1 MKIIVGLGNP
11 GKEYSK
17 NRHNTGFMVLDAL
30 YEKLNANDWK
40 EESKFKSVIAEVT
53 INGEKVLL
61 VKPQTFMNL
70 SGEAVTKILS
80 FYKANLEDLTVI
92 YDDLDLP
99 TGTIRIRDKG
109 SAGTHNGMK
118 SIVQLLGS
126 EDFRR
131 IRIGIESR
139 GTIAPEK
146 QGTSSY
152 VLSDFTKDEKVLID
166 KAIEEVVDEI
176 IEKLP

>member
-40 EESKFKSVIAEVT
+40 EESKFKSEIAEATV
-53 INGEKVLL
+53 NGEKVLL
-61 VKPQTFMNL
+61 VKPLTFMNL
-70 SGEAVTKILS
+70 SGETVTKILS

-99 TGTIRIRDKG
+99 TGTIRVRDKG

-126 EDFRR
+126 EEFKR

-139 GTIAPEK
+139 GTLAPE
-146 QGTSSY
+146 QQDTSSY
-152 VLSDFTKDEKVLID
+152 VLSDFTKDEKALID
-166 KAIEEVVDEI
+166 KAISEV